1 MNLAQLVSDADDF
14 KSAFTMS
21 MNDAPREPPKF
32 GQADPDDKTDM
43 LLEASRSF
51 KIGLR
56 EFMFDDKDYIF
67 IRTDPVHQKDF

>member
-1 MNLAQLVSDADDF
+1 
-14 KSAFTMS
+14 MS

-32 GQADPDDKTDM
+32 GHQDPDDKTDM

-67 IRTDPVHQKDF
+67 ARTDPVHQKDF